1 MAGTSAIAVGF
12 VLTLGAPTTAFA
24 QSEAA
29 AAQTDDATVVD
40 EVVVTGI
47 RGALRSAQRIK
58 RDADTVVDS
67 ITATDI
73 GSFPDK
79 SVAEAL
85 QRVAGVTVN
94 RYAATSDTT
103 HFSNEPSGVL
113 VRGLSQ
119 VRSEFNG
126 RDTFSANSSRGLS
139 WGDVSPELMSGVD
152 TYKNQT
158 AELIEGGIAGSINL
172 RTRLP
177 FDSTGRVAA
186 LTLTGNYGDLADKI
200 TPEVSAIFSDR
211 FDTSIG
217 EFGVMANLAYSELSS
232 VSESAQYGRMGVF
245 EDVAALGGGTKYIPS
260 WYRLGN
266 TEFDRTREG
275 IAAAVQYR
283 DTAGNFEASLQY
295 NRSTYENVWHEQ
307 SIKGSAFNLFARP
320 SDYVINDGSF
330 GTTLAI
336 APGSTLTFDDEGN
349 FETGVL
355 NSPLGWVGLDNAA
368 SGAGIG
374 VTSDGTPIINACY
387 SWAGCSPEARG
398 GEVESSTRYN
408 RNEQMT
414 EDLSLN
420 MKWRVSD
427 SLRFSADVQ
436 YVNAT
441 VTNLDQDVSQVA
453 YANIGID
460 ATGEHPTMTF
470 TPGTNNNYAAGFLS
484 NPNAWRFNNINDH
497 TEDSEGNQLAVRGD
511 LEYAFQG
518 GGWLDSLKAGV
529 RYADREQTV
538 RWSTYNWGGVANAWG
553 CDGFDATST
562 ASAWYNVDRTTGG
575 ASVNGD
581 CNASTPNTTF
591 AGWSAGLASV
601 QEMPGVFGG
610 GLVSG
615 GPYSFTSWSFLEDHE
630 AFSDAFAYE
639 SVGVGSSRWTPICRR
654 AGEVDG
660 CYLPQEISQI
670 QEETAA
676 VYAML
681 KFGGPETRIGGYR
694 ISGNIGAR
702 YVETKD
708 TSDGYLTHAD
718 LLRST
723 SLDCRPNSPPPGS
736 TTPVVPQ
743 TIGCYV
749 SADDI
754 AFSDGLAEQRTAEA
768 KHKNFLPSFNL
779 RVDLNDTWLMR
790 FAASRAMSRPDIGYL
805 KNYLQLAVNLPSTS
819 DPTDERWVRDSSGTI
834 VGVTPRYTADAYN
847 PYLKPITADQFDL
860 TLENYFSDV
869 GSFSLAIFY
878 KKFNDYIQY
887 GSYNQTI
894 TANGVTRDVLVRGP
908 VNGDGASL
916 HGAELAFQTF
926 FKSLPEPFQ
935 GLGVQANFTYV
946 ENSGISNSNLTNVSS
961 SGNPNTSGNGVNQ
974 AEDSISTDKLE
985 GLSKYSFN
993 LVGLYEN
1000 GPWAGR
1006 LAYNWRS
1013 EFLLS
1018 AIDCCIGLPIWQE
1031 EAGYLDASVRYKIN
1045 DHAELNLQASNLL
1058 DTESV
1063 LKQQVTDAEE
1073 GGLLKDYSWNRTDRR
1088 FMVTLRLRY

>member
-12 VLTLGAPTTAFA
+12 VLTLGAPTSAFA
-24 QSEAA
+24 QSEAPP
-29 AAQTDDATVVD
+29 AQTDDAAVVD

-158 AELIEGGIAGSINL
+158 AELIEGGIAGTINL

-177 FDSTGRVAA
+177 FDVSGRQAA
-186 LTLTGNYGDLADKI
+186 LTVTGNYGSLAEEI

-211 FDTSIG
+211 FQTSIG

-245 EDVAALGGGTKYIPS
+245 ENVTALGGGTKYIPS
-260 WYRLGN
+260 WYRVGR
-266 TEFDRTREG
+266 TEFDRTRQG
-275 IAAAVQYR
+275 LAGAVQYR
-283 DTAGNFEASLQY
+283 DNSGRFQATLQY

-307 SIKGSAFNLFARP
+307 AIKGSAFTLYGQP
-320 SDYVINDGSF
+320 TDYVITDANYA
-330 GTTLAI
+330 TTLAA
-336 APGSTLTFDDEGN
+336 APGSTFTFDDEGN

-355 NSPLGWVGLDNAA
+355 NSPIGWAGLDNASA
-368 SGAGIG
+368 GAGIG
-374 VTSDGTPIINACY
+374 VTSDGSPIINACY
-387 SWAGCSPEARG
+387 SWAGCSPETRG
-398 GEVESSTRYN
+398 GEVESITRYN

-420 MKWRVSD
+420 MRWDATDRLS
-427 SLRFSADVQ
+427 FMADIQ

-441 VTNLDQDVSQVA
+441 VTNLDQDVSQIA
-453 YANIGID
+453 YANIAID
-460 ATGEHPTMTF
+460 ATGEHPTMTL
-470 TPGTNNNYAAGFLS
+470 TPGTNNNYADGFLS
-484 NPNAWRFNNINDH
+484 NPNAWRFNNVNDH

-511 LEYAFQG
+511 MEYKFDE

-538 RWSTYNWGGVANAWG
+538 RWSAYNWGGVANAWG
-553 CDGFDATST
+553 CDSFDATST
-562 ASAWYNVDRTTGG
+562 NSAWYNVDSTTGG

-591 AGWSAGLASV
+591 AGWDAGLASV
-601 QEMPGVFGG
+601 QDFPEIFG

-615 GPYSFTSWSFLEDHE
+615 GPYSFTSWDFLESHE
-630 AFSDAFAYE
+630 ALSNAFAYD
-639 SVGVGSSRWTPICRR
+639 SVGVGSSRWTPVCRR

-660 CYLPQEISQI
+660 CYLPQEIAEI
-670 QEETAA
+670 KEETAA

-681 KFGGPETRIGGYR
+681 KFGGPDTRIGGYR

-708 TSDGYLTHAD
+708 SSDGYLIHAD

-723 SLDCRPNSPPPGS
+723 SLDCRANTAPPGS

-743 TIGCYV
+743 TIGCYI

-754 AFSDGLAEQRTAEA
+754 AFSDGLAEARVASV

-779 RVDLNDTWLMR
+779 RVDLTDTWLMR

-805 KNYLQLAVNLPSTS
+805 KNYLQVGISLPSTD
-819 DPTDERWVRDSSGTI
+819 DPNDERWVKDASGNI
-834 VGVTPRYTADAYN
+834 VGVTPRYTAEAYN

-860 TLENYFSDV
+860 TLENYFADT
-869 GSFSLAIFY
+869 GSFSLALFY

-887 GSYNQTI
+887 GTYDQSITI
-894 TANGVTRDVLVRGP
+894 DGVTRDVQVRGP

-916 HGAELAFQTF
+916 HGAEVAFQSF
-926 FKSLPEPFQ
+926 FPSLPSPFD

-961 SGNPNTSGNGVNQ
+961 GGGSNTSGNGVSQ
-974 AEDSISTDKLE
+974 ASDSITTDSLE

-993 LVGLYEN
+993 LVGLYEK
-1000 GPWAGR
+1000 GPWAAR
-1006 LAYNWRS
+1006 VAYNWRS

-1018 AIDCCIGLPIWQE
+1018 AVDCCIGLPIWQE
-1031 EAGYLDASVRYKIN
+1031 AAGYLDASLRYKIN
-1045 DHAELNLQASNLL
+1045 DHAEVNLQASNLL

>member
-12 VLTLGAPTTAFA
+12 VFALGAPSSAFA
-24 QSEAA
+24 QSEAPT
-29 AAQTDDATVVD
+29 AQTDDAAVVD

-103 HFSNEPSGVL
+103 HFSNEPSGVI

-158 AELIEGGIAGSINL
+158 ADLIEGGIAGTINL

-177 FDSTGRVAA
+177 FDVSGRQAA
-186 LTLTGNYGDLADKI
+186 LTVTGNYGSLAEEI
-200 TPEVSAIFSDR
+200 TPEVSAIISDR
-211 FDTSIG
+211 FQTSVG

-245 EDVAALGGGTKYIPS
+245 ENVTALGGGTKYIPS
-260 WYRLGN
+260 WYRLGR
-266 TEFDRTREG
+266 TEFERTRQG
-275 IAAAVQYR
+275 IAAAAQYR
-283 DTAGNFEASLQY
+283 DNSGRFQATLQY

-307 SIKGSAFNLFARP
+307 AIKGSAFTLYGQP
-320 SDYVINDGSF
+320 TDYVITDANYA
-330 GTTLAI
+330 TTLAA
-336 APGSTLTFDDEGN
+336 APGSIFTFDDEGN

-355 NSPLGWVGLDNAA
+355 NSPIGWVGLDNASA
-368 SGAGIG
+368 GAGIG
-374 VTSDGTPIINACY
+374 VTSDGRPIINACY
-387 SWAGCSPEARG
+387 SWAGCSPETRG
-398 GEVESSTRYN
+398 GEVESITRYN

-420 MKWRVSD
+420 MRWDATDRLS
-427 SLRFSADVQ
+427 FMADIQ

-441 VTNLDQDVSQVA
+441 VTNLDQDVSQIA
-453 YANIGID
+453 YADIAID

-470 TPGTNNNYAAGFLS
+470 TPGTNNNYADGFLS
-484 NPNAWRFNNINDH
+484 NPNAWRFNNVNDH
-497 TEDSEGNQLAVRGD
+497 TEDSEGNQLAIRGD
-511 LEYAFQG
+511 LEYRFEED
-518 GGWLDSLKAGV
+518 GWLSSLKAGV

-538 RWSTYNWGGVANAWG
+538 RWSAYNWGGIANAWG

-562 ASAWYNVDRTTGG
+562 NSAWYNVDSTTGG

-591 AGWSAGLASV
+591 AGWDAGLASV
-601 QEMPGVFGG
+601 QDFPEIFG

-615 GPYSFTSWSFLEDHE
+615 GPYSFTSWDFLESHE
-630 AFSDAFAYE
+630 AFSDAFAYD
-639 SVGVGSSRWTPICRR
+639 SVGVGSSRWTPVCRR

-660 CYLPQEISQI
+660 CYLPQEIAEI
-670 QEETAA
+670 KEETAA

-681 KFGGPETRIGGYR
+681 KFGGPDTRIGGYR
-694 ISGNIGAR
+694 VSGNIGAR

-708 TSDGYLTHAD
+708 SSDGYLIHAD

-723 SLDCRPNSPPPGS
+723 SLDCRANSAPPGS

-743 TIGCYV
+743 TIGCYI
-749 SADDI
+749 SAEDI
-754 AFSDGLAEQRTAEA
+754 AFADGLAEQRVASE

-779 RVDLNDTWLMR
+779 RVDLTDTWLMR

-805 KNYLQLAVNLPSTS
+805 KNYLQVNISLPSTD
-819 DPTDERWVRDSSGTI
+819 DPNDERWVKDASGTI
-834 VGVTPRYTADAYN
+834 VGVTPRYTAEAYN
-847 PYLKPITADQFDL
+847 PYLKPVTADQFDL
-860 TLENYFSDV
+860 TLENYFSDT
-869 GSFSLAIFY
+869 GSFSLAVFY

-887 GSYNQTI
+887 GTYDQTI
-894 TANGVTRDVLVRGP
+894 TIDGVTRDVQVRGP

-916 HGAELAFQTF
+916 KGAEVAFQSF
-926 FKSLPEPFQ
+926 FPALPSPLD

-961 SGNPNTSGNGVNQ
+961 TGGSNTSGNGVSQ
-974 AEDSISTDKLE
+974 ASDSISTDSLE
-985 GLSKYSFN
+985 GLSKYAFN
-993 LVGLYEN
+993 LVGLYEK
-1000 GPWAGR
+1000 GAWSAR

-1013 EFLLS
+1013 EYLLS
-1018 AIDCCIGLPIWQE
+1018 AVDCCIGLPIWQE
-1031 EAGYLDASVRYKIN
+1031 AAGYLDASLRYKIN
-1045 DHAELNLQASNLL
+1045 DNAEVNLQASNLL